1 MALTASHMFLLSLA
15 TVWTVWVLYYWMDRL
30 AGVRKE
36 GFASGGPPLL
46 SAADLEKLNA
56 VNKPKPTAEDA
67 EAAYKTLLYFIQE
80 DYAKGVKY
88 VMDFG
93 DRFFGSGTPIR
104 TDLDVRKLME
114 NYSSPLQRL

>member
-1 MALTASHMFLLSLA
+1 MLLLSIA
-15 TVWTVWVLYYWMDRL
+15 TVWVVWVLYYWMDRL
-30 AGVRKE
+30 AGVRYE
-36 GFASGGPPLL
+36 GFAASGPPML

-67 EAAYKTLLYFIQE
+67 EAAYKTLLFFIQE
-80 DYAKGVKY
+80 DYAQGVKY

-93 DRFFGSGTPIR
+93 DRFFGAGTPIR
-104 TDLDVRKLME
+104 PDLDTRKLME